1 MLTFMM
7 NRKSTGNG
15 SCAFQ
20 KGYPS
25 PANRMAVQHRKKKK
39 ETDKIDAEIESETK
53 KQ

>member
-7 NRKSTGNG
+7 KRKSTGNG

-25 PANRMAVQHRKKKK
+25 QANRTAAQHREKKQ
-39 ETDKIDAEIESETK
+39 TDKIDAEIESETE